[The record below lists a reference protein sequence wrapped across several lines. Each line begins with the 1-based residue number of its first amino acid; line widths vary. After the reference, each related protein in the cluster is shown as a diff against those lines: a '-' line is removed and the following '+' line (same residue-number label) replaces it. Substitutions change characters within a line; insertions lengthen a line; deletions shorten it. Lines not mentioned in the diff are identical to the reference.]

1 MERTDSR
8 PNGPLSPT
16 HALGMDVPDLDAPVI
31 HANGDALPV
40 QMVSD
45 SSDDSDSE
53 EEDSTDST
61 EQQKVIQISLG
72 VPIINVFGYVR

>member
-1 MERTDSR
+1 
-8 PNGPLSPT
+8 
-16 HALGMDVPDLDAPVI
+16 MDVPDLDAPVI

-53 EEDSTDST
+53 EEDSTDSSQ
-61 EQQKVIQISLG
+61 QQKVHLNLHRCLNDKVSLLG
-72 VPIINVFGYVR
+72 QCYHI